1 MLDGAF
7 GRQLVMP
14 DKRAVRT
21 LIGHK
26 QVEVG
31 LRCLASLLRFSADPI
46 DLVIHDDGTLTIDDR
61 ERLVADLPGSTIVS
75 RAEADSIVQPLL
87 ERYPGCRAYRERHPL
102 ALKLLDI
109 PLLASEELA
118 YCDSDILFLKR
129 FARMFELV
137 GDGYSAIFM
146 RDAQEAYS
154 LRPWHIF
161 PFGKIR
167 IPGHIN
173 SGLIFYRT
181 SKYDL
186 DFVEW
191 FLGRPE
197 LAGVFRKR
205 PHWIEQTCWAA
216 LGWRAGCRVWSS
228 AQLMIANPGMRGL
241 SSDTV
246 GIHFV
251 AAYRGKLQ
259 EFTEPEGDECGDAVA
274 IRSDKTGPVSLTG
287 MLIDDFKRRL

>member
-1 MLDGAF
+1 
-7 GRQLVMP
+7 MP
-14 DKRAVRT
+14 DKRSVRT

-26 QVEVG
+26 QVRVG
-31 LRCLASLLRFSADPI
+31 LRCLASLLRFSSDPI
-46 DLVIHDDGTLTIDDR
+46 GLVIHDDGTLTTEDR
-61 ERLVADLPGSTIVS
+61 DTLVGDLPGSAIVS
-75 RAEADSIVQPLL
+75 REEADAAVQPLL
-87 ERYPGCRAYRERHPL
+87 ERYPKCRAYREGHPL

-109 PLLASEELA
+109 PLLTAQELA
-118 YCDSDILFLKR
+118 YCDSDILFLRR
-129 FARMFELV
+129 FTRMFEWA
-137 GDGYSAIFM
+137 GDGASAIFM

-167 IPGHIN
+167 VPGHIN
-173 SGLIFYRT
+173 SGLIFYQT
-181 SKYDL
+181 AKYDL

-205 PHWIEQTCWAA
+205 PHWIEQTCWAT

-228 AQLMIANPGMRGL
+228 AQLMIANPKMSGL
-241 SSDTV
+241 SRDTV

-259 EFTEPEGDECGDAVA
+259 EFTRHEGDQVGDAVA
-274 IRSDKTGPVSLTG
+274 IQSLKAGGISLVG
-287 MLIDDFKRRL
+287 MLLDDLRRRL

>member
-1 MLDGAF
+1 M
-7 GRQLVMP
+7 RRP
-14 DKRAVRT
+14 VRS
-21 LIGHK
+21 LIGHN
-26 QVEVG
+26 QVDVG
-31 LRCLASLLRFSADPI
+31 LRCLASLLRFSSEPVS
-46 DLVIHDDGTLTIDDR
+46 LVIHDDGTLTTEDR
-61 ERLVADLPGSTIVS
+61 ETLVAHFPGSAIVS
-75 RAEADSIVQPLL
+75 REEADAIVQPLL
-87 ERYPGCRAYRERHPL
+87 DRYPHCRAYRERHPL

-109 PLLASEELA
+109 PLLASDELA
-118 YCDSDILFLKR
+118 YCDSDILFLRR
-129 FARMFELV
+129 FTRMFEWV
-137 GDGYSAIFM
+137 GDGASAIFM

-167 IPGHIN
+167 IAGHIN
-173 SGLIFYRT
+173 SGLIFLRT

-197 LAGVFRKR
+197 LVEVFRKR
-205 PHWIEQTCWAA
+205 PHWIEQTCWAT

-228 AQLMIANPGMRGL
+228 AQLMIANPRMNGL
-241 SSDTV
+241 SRDTV

-259 EFTEPEGDECGDAVA
+259 GFSENNGDENGEPVA
-274 IRSDKTGPVSLTG
+274 IRSGKAGPVSLIG
-287 MLIDDFKRRL
+287 MMVDEVRRRV

>member
-1 MLDGAF
+1 VRM
-7 GRQLVMP
+7 
-14 DKRAVRT
+14 KRTVRT
-21 LIGHK
+21 LIGHR
-26 QVEVG
+26 QVDVG
-31 LRCLASLLRFSADPI
+31 LRCLASLLRLSSEPI
-46 DLVIHDDGTLTIDDR
+46 SLIIHDDGTLTDEDR
-61 ERLVADLPGSTIVS
+61 ERLAADLRGSAFVS
-75 RAEADSIVQPLL
+75 RKEADAAVQPLL
-87 ERYPGCRAYRERHPL
+87 ERYPKCRAYRERHPL

-109 PLLASEELA
+109 PLIAPEELA
-118 YCDSDILFLKR
+118 YCDSDVLFLRR
-129 FARMFELV
+129 FTRMFEWA
-137 GDGYSAIFM
+137 GDGTSAIFM
-146 RDAQEAYS
+146 QDEQEAYS

-167 IPGHIN
+167 VPGQIN

-197 LAGVFRKR
+197 LVAVFRKR

-228 AQLMIANPGMRGL
+228 AQLMIANPKMSGL
-241 SSDTV
+241 SVDTV

-251 AAYRGKLQ
+251 AAYRSKLQ
-259 EFTEPEGDECGDAVA
+259 EFTKHEADEIGNAVA
-274 IRSDKTGPVSLTG
+274 IQSLSAGRVSLVA
-287 MLIDDFKRRL
+287 MLLDDLRRRL

>member
-1 MLDGAF
+1 M
-7 GRQLVMP
+7 
-14 DKRAVRT
+14 KTVRT

-31 LRCLASLLRFSADPI
+31 LRCLGSLLRFSAEPTSLI
-46 DLVIHDDGTLTIDDR
+46 IHDDGTLTVEDH
-61 ERLVADLPGSTIVS
+61 ETLFSDLPGSTIIS
-75 RAEADSIVQPLL
+75 RAEADAIVQPQL
-87 ERYPGCRAYRERHPL
+87 RQYPECRAYRERHPL

-109 PLLASEELA
+109 PLLAQEELA

-129 FARMFELV
+129 FTGMFEWA
-137 GDGYSAIFM
+137 GDDASAIFM

-154 LRPWHIF
+154 LRPWHIS

-167 IPGHIN
+167 VPGHIN

-181 SKYDL
+181 SKFDL

-191 FLGRPE
+191 FLARPE
-197 LAGVFRKR
+197 LAGVFSKR
-205 PHWIEQTCWAA
+205 PHWIEQTCWAT
-216 LGWRAGCRVWSS
+216 LGWRAGCRVWSPV
-228 AQLMIANPGMRGL
+228 QLMIANPKMNGL
-241 SSDTV
+241 SRDTV

-259 EFTEPEGDECGDAVA
+259 EFTGHEGVEHADPVS
-274 IRSDKTGPVSLTG
+274 IRSNEAGSVSLIG